1 MRGFAP
7 PQPPVPSQL
16 AASLAAAAP
25 RAPSPGTPPPLPA
38 ARAVVAA
45 AAADAVESERALGAG
60 GGWQIFMHS
69 IRRFLR
75 CDSPDF
81 TVAHVTGDLW
91 RLRPTATFG
100 GFTRRA
106 ISDICLER
114 QLLKVFGNFVQR
126 GRAVLRSDNLIQP

>member
-1 MRGFAP
+1 VDEG
-7 PQPPVPSQL
+7 V
-16 AASLAAAAP
+16 
-25 RAPSPGTPPPLPA
+25 
-38 ARAVVAA
+38 
-45 AAADAVESERALGAG
+45 LGAG

-91 RLRPTATFG
+91 RLRPTAAFG

-106 ISDICLER
+106 ILDICLER
-114 QLLKVFGNFVQR
+114 QPQAESVRKFRTTWSSG
-126 GRAVLRSDNLIQP
+126 AMK